1 MLNLLLLS
9 LTAAEEA
16 DEPKSRRY
24 SRAEFQ
30 EMSLDNLARI
40 TGLDVPED
48 DDPDTVS
55 RYREAAWKSWQQDW
69 QNKHEWG
76 TARQGKNGPHR

>member
-9 LTAAEEA
+9 LTVTDPA
-16 DEPKSRRY
+16 DPDRRY
-24 SRAEFQ
+24 SREEFQ
-30 EMSLDNLARI
+30 EMSLENLARI
-40 TGLDVPED
+40 TGLDIPEK

-76 TARQGKNGPHR
+76 TARQGKNGPHK